1 VPLIKKNGQESILLN
16 NLCLQN
22 DLFMSDKKSR
32 ILKGDIMMLENE
44 VVLLHRFAK
53 TGDAEAFSEVVQR
66 HAGLVYGACLRILAD
81 RDRAAD
87 AVQETFFQLLRNAGN
102 ITGSVPAWLHR
113 VATRKAIDVVRRD
126 SSIKHREI
134 EYAANKARQA
144 ILIQHFFE
152 GRSMA
157 DIAAGKGI
165 SQPTVSRRIESGVAK
180 LRERLRKR
188 GIIVAVATLGGLLGE
203 NVVEAAPALVLK
215 ELGKM
220 ALVGGTAAAGSGVGS
235 AAAASGTK
243 AAIGVLAGV
252 KAKIITAAA
261 VAVVSV
267 GGVATYKHVA
277 RPVEDKQPSEQHI
290 TQPFRPRPSR
300 RPPVA
305 TQNRPTVRKA
315 RTVEET
321 DWLEWE
327 MMMEIMFAEDT
338 TAARPAVPTT
348 APPRSD
354 EPDTEPIMGSY
365 GGGGFGGGGFGGS
378 RARAKMPEKP
388 DSENRNTAAMRYGGY
403 GGGGYGGGYRRVERP
418 EGPNSPDANSPENKR

>member
-1 VPLIKKNGQESILLN
+1 
-16 NLCLQN
+16 
-22 DLFMSDKKSR
+22 
-32 ILKGDIMMLENE
+32 MMLENE

-126 SSIKHREI
+126 SSIRQRET
-134 EYAANKARQA
+134 EYVANKGREVRKWQDISGYVDEGLSELDEPTQA

-152 GRSMA
+152 GRSMS

-203 NVVEAAPALVLK
+203 NVVEAAPVLILK

-220 ALVGGTAAAGSGVGS
+220 ALVGGTTAGGSGVVS
-235 AAAASGTK
+235 AAAASGTGAK

-261 VAVVSV
+261 VTVVSV
-267 GGVATYKHVA
+267 GGVATYKHVT
-277 RPVEDKQPSEQHI
+277 RPVEVKQPSKQQI
-290 TQPFRPRPSR
+290 TQQFRPRPSR

-305 TQNRPTVRKA
+305 AQNRPTVRKA
-315 RTVEET
+315 RTVEEA
-321 DWLEWE
+321 DWSEWE
-327 MMMEIMFAEDT
+327 MMIEMMFAEDT
-338 TAARPAVPTT
+338 TAARPAVSTT

-354 EPDTEPIMGSY
+354 EPDTEPMMGGYAGGGY
-365 GGGGFGGGGFGGS
+365 GGGGFGGVGPSVPDKESDSEDSNPPAMGYGGF
-378 RARAKMPEKP
+378 
-388 DSENRNTAAMRYGGY
+388 

-418 EGPNSPDANSPENKR
+418 EDPNSADDGSPEKKR

>member
-1 VPLIKKNGQESILLN
+1 
-16 NLCLQN
+16 
-22 DLFMSDKKSR
+22 
-32 ILKGDIMMLENE
+32 MMLENE

-87 AVQETFFQLLRNAGN
+87 AVQETFFQLLRNAGT

-113 VATRKAIDVVRRD
+113 VATRKAIDIVRRD
-126 SSIKHREI
+126 SSIRQREA
-134 EYAANKARQA
+134 EYAANKPREVRKWQDISGYVDEGLNELDEQTQEA
-144 ILIQHFFE
+144 LIQHFFE
-152 GRSMA
+152 GRSMV

-220 ALVGGTAAAGSGVGS
+220 ALMGGTAAAGSGVGS
-235 AAAASGTK
+235 AAAASGAGAK
-243 AAIGVLAGV
+243 AVAGAVMTGV

-267 GGVATYKHVA
+267 GGVATYKHVTQ
-277 RPVEDKQPSEQHI
+277 PPEVKQPSEQQS
-290 TQPFRPRPSR
+290 TQQFRQRPSR
-300 RPPVA
+300 RRPVA
-305 TQNRPTVRKA
+305 AQSRPTVRKA
-315 RTVEET
+315 RTAEEVDWSEWEMMMEMMLAEEA

-327 MMMEIMFAEDT
+327 MMMEMIIAEDT
-338 TAARPAVPTT
+338 TAAPPAVSTT
-348 APPRSD
+348 APIRSD
-354 EPDTEPIMGSY
+354 EPDTEPMMGGY
-365 GGGGFGGGGFGGS
+365 GG
-378 RARAKMPEKP
+378 M
-388 DSENRNTAAMRYGGY
+388 GY
-403 GGGGYGGGYRRVERP
+403 GGGGYGGYGGIPPEER
-418 EGPNSPDANSPENKR
+418 EDPNSIDDNSPENRP

>member
-1 VPLIKKNGQESILLN
+1 
-16 NLCLQN
+16 
-22 DLFMSDKKSR
+22 
-32 ILKGDIMMLENE
+32 MMLENE
-44 VVLLHRFAK
+44 VILLHRFAK

-126 SSIKHREI
+126 SSIRQRET
-134 EYAANKARQA
+134 EYVANKGREVRKWQDISGYVDEGLSELDEPTQA

-152 GRSMA
+152 GRSMS

-203 NVVEAAPALVLK
+203 NVVEAAPVLILK

-220 ALVGGTAAAGSGVGS
+220 ALVGGTTAGGSGVVS
-235 AAAASGTK
+235 AAAASGTGAK

-261 VAVVSV
+261 VTVVSV
-267 GGVATYKHVA
+267 GGVATYKHVT
-277 RPVEDKQPSEQHI
+277 RPVEVKRPSKQQI
-290 TQPFRPRPSR
+290 TQQFRPRPSR

-305 TQNRPTVRKA
+305 AQNRPTVRKA
-315 RTVEET
+315 RTVEEA
-321 DWLEWE
+321 DWSEWE
-327 MMMEIMFAEDT
+327 MMIEMMFAEDT
-338 TAARPAVPTT
+338 TAARPAVSTT

-354 EPDTEPIMGSY
+354 EPDTEPMMGGYAGGGY
-365 GGGGFGGGGFGGS
+365 GGGGFGGVGPSVPDKESDSEDSNPPAMGYGGF
-378 RARAKMPEKP
+378 
-388 DSENRNTAAMRYGGY
+388 

-418 EGPNSPDANSPENKR
+418 EDPNSADDGSPEKKR

>member
-1 VPLIKKNGQESILLN
+1 
-16 NLCLQN
+16 
-22 DLFMSDKKSR
+22 
-32 ILKGDIMMLENE
+32 MLENE
-44 VVLLHRFAK
+44 VVLLHRFAQ

-81 RDRAAD
+81 RDRATD

-126 SSIKHREI
+126 SSIRQRET
-134 EYAANKARQA
+134 EYAANKPREVRKWQDISGYVDEGLSELDEPTQA

-152 GRSMA
+152 GRSMS

-188 GIIVAVATLGGLLGE
+188 GIIVAIATLGGLLGE

-220 ALVGGTAAAGSGVGS
+220 ALVGGTTAAGSGVGS
-235 AAAASGTK
+235 AAAASGAGAK
-243 AAIGVLAGV
+243 AVAGAVMTGV

-277 RPVEDKQPSEQHI
+277 RPVEVKQP
-290 TQPFRPRPSR
+290 
-300 RPPVA
+300 
-305 TQNRPTVRKA
+305 
-315 RTVEET
+315 
-321 DWLEWE
+321 
-327 MMMEIMFAEDT
+327 
-338 TAARPAVPTT
+338 
-348 APPRSD
+348 
-354 EPDTEPIMGSY
+354 
-365 GGGGFGGGGFGGS
+365 
-378 RARAKMPEKP
+378 
-388 DSENRNTAAMRYGGY
+388 
-403 GGGGYGGGYRRVERP
+403 
-418 EGPNSPDANSPENKR
+418 

>member
-1 VPLIKKNGQESILLN
+1 
-16 NLCLQN
+16 
-22 DLFMSDKKSR
+22 
-32 ILKGDIMMLENE
+32 MLENE

-53 TGDAEAFSEVVQR
+53 TGDAEAFSEVVRR

-81 RDRAAD
+81 RERAAD

-102 ITGSVPAWLHR
+102 ISGSVPAWLHR

-126 SSIKHREI
+126 SSIRQRET
-134 EYAANKARQA
+134 EYVANKGREVRKWQDISGYVDEGLSELDEPTQA

-152 GRSMA
+152 GRSMS

-188 GIIVAVATLGGLLGE
+188 GIMVAVATLGGLLGE
-203 NVVEAAPALVLK
+203 NVVEAAPAIVLK

-220 ALVGGTAAAGSGVGS
+220 ALVGGTAAAGTGVGS
-235 AAAASGTK
+235 ASAASVAGAK
-243 AAIGVLAGV
+243 AAVGVLAGV

-261 VAVVSV
+261 VTVVSV

-277 RPVEDKQPSEQHI
+277 QPVEVKQPSEQHI
-290 TQPFRPRPSR
+290 TTQQFRQRPSR
-300 RPPVA
+300 KPPV
-305 TQNRPTVRKA
+305 TVQSRPIVRKA

-321 DWLEWE
+321 DWSEWE
-327 MMMEIMFAEDT
+327 MMMEMMLAEEADRSEWEMMMEMIMAEDT
-338 TAARPAVPTT
+338 TAARPAVSTT

-354 EPDTEPIMGSY
+354 EPDTEPMTGGMGGGMMGGGMMGGGMMGGGMGSY
-365 GGGGFGGGGFGGS
+365 S
-378 RARAKMPEKP
+378 NVSM
-388 DSENRNTAAMRYGGY
+388 
-403 GGGGYGGGYRRVERP
+403 GGGYLGE
-418 EGPNSPDANSPENKR
+418 PNETKEEVPNDRD

>member
-1 VPLIKKNGQESILLN
+1 
-16 NLCLQN
+16 
-22 DLFMSDKKSR
+22 
-32 ILKGDIMMLENE
+32 MLENE
-44 VVLLHRFAK
+44 VSLLHRFAK

-87 AVQETFFQLLRNAGN
+87 AVQDTFFQLLRNAGN

-126 SSIKHREI
+126 SSIRQREK
-134 EYAANKARQA
+134 EYVANKGREVRKWQDISAYVDEGLSELDEQTQA

-220 ALVGGTAAAGSGVGS
+220 ALVGGMAATGSGVGS
-235 AAAASGTK
+235 AAAASGTGAK
-243 AAIGVLAGV
+243 AAFGVLAGV
-252 KAKIITAAA
+252 KAKIISAAA
-261 VAVVSV
+261 VTVVSV
-267 GGVATYKHVA
+267 GGIATYKYVTQ
-277 RPVEDKQPSEQHI
+277 PVEVKQPSEQHT
-290 TQPFRPRPSR
+290 TQQFRQRPPIR
-300 RPPVA
+300 RPVA

-315 RTVEET
+315 PTDKET
-321 DWLEWE
+321 ARLEWE
-327 MMMEIMFAEDT
+327 MMMEMIFAEDT
-338 TAARPAVPTT
+338 TAAHPAVSTT

-354 EPDTEPIMGSY
+354 EPDNEHMSGGY
-365 GGGGFGGGGFGGS
+365 GGGHYGGGIGGVG
-378 RARAKMPEKP
+378 PPLP
-388 DSENRNTAAMRYGGY
+388 DKETDNEDSIPPAMGYGGY
-403 GGGGYGGGYRRVERP
+403 GGGYGMMGGYRRVEKP
-418 EGPNSPDANSPENKR
+418 EDPNSPDANSPENRP